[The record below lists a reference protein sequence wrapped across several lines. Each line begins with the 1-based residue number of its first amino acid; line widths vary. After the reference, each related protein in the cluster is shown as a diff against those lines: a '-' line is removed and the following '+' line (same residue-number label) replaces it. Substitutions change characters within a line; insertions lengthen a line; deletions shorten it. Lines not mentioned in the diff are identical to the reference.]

1 MSAET
6 PLERIL
12 RTRAQADSHEPGSTL
27 EWLRRNGGT
36 RPTGRWT
43 LATTAARVAAGED
56 FAFAVREFLDGL
68 YVMFT
73 DEHREAL
80 VRDRPATLPDRRHD
94 AYLAALAEHF
104 AAVHRFPRPDWS
116 VEPGRFLD
124 HYWWVSAYRGFWPT
138 AVAESPAAFR
148 RRGVLIDESM
158 LQRL

>member
-12 RTRAQADSHEPGSTL
+12 RTRAHADPREPASTL

-36 RPTGRWT
+36 SPDGRWT
-43 LATTAARVAAGED
+43 LATTAQRVADGED

-68 YVMFT
+68 YAMFT

-80 VRDRPATLPDRRHD
+80 VRDRPPELADRRHD

-104 AAVHRFPRPDWS
+104 AAVHGFPRPDWS
-116 VEPGRFLD
+116 VEPDRFLD
-124 HYWWVSAYRGFWPT
+124 RYWWVSAYRGFWPT
-138 AVAESPAAFR
+138 ALVESPAAFR